1 MEKLDNEEIVEAIG
15 KVIATEKV
23 PTTIDTFNFW
33 TKPETILHPFD
44 VIKVH
49 HLKGSITFGVV
60 EEISHI
66 TDSAS
71 FLTNFISNDFGNTSI
86 EDSTFRIAMN
96 YVKVKVVGN
105 TKHIDSPVISNAKV
119 YLANENEVKIA
130 LGLDNIKNPVVCG
143 YLEMYEDAGKGK
155 KISLPVHMSSDF
167 LIGPEGAHL
176 NIGGISGL
184 AAKTSYAMFLLKAIQ
199 DKYIAEAEDYS
210 TDSDYDNGVAIV
222 AFNVKGKD
230 LLAIDEANDFG
241 NDSAK
246 RKAVYEKYKKLGLK
260 SEPFKNVKY
269 LYPKSDHNN
278 KNSYV
283 DTDLFKKQISKKKA
297 FEYKFDYEKD
307 KQNLD
312 LMFSNIDDP
321 NQTIES
327 IINYIVSGQG
337 DFKKIKEW
345 YRFVEVVGEMQD
357 AGGSSGKKEIPVLS
371 WRKFYRLI
379 KKSISNNSL
388 FGAVHQDNNETR
400 IGDMIKNIKSNDV
413 YVVDMAKLDS
423 NMQAFVF
430 GNTVREIMDYQLGE
444 KPQNIDGRKPPAR
457 IIIFIDELN
466 KYASSETPKN
476 SPILRQILD
485 IAERGR
491 SLGVVLFG
499 AEQFMSAIH
508 NRVTGNCA
516 AFAYGRTNAIEV
528 SKPNYKYVPKVYQNM
543 MTRLKPGE
551 YMIQSFC
558 FNSLLNIKFPEPIY
572 RQFK

>member
-1 MEKLDNEEIVEAIG
+1 MAEECIG

-23 PTTIDTFNFW
+23 PTTIDSFHFW
-33 TKPETILHPFD
+33 TQPDTILHPFD
-44 VIKVH
+44 VVKVE
-49 HLKGSITFGVV
+49 HLNDSKTFGVI

-71 FLTNFISNDFGNTSI
+71 FLSSFISNDFGDAEL
-86 EDSTFRIAMN
+86 EDTTFRIGMN

-105 TKHIDSPVISNAKV
+105 TKHIDSPVISNHKV
-119 YLANENEVKIA
+119 YLADSDEVKIA

-155 KISLPVHMSSDF
+155 KVSLPVHMSSDF

-184 AAKTSYAMFLLKAIQ
+184 AAKTSYAMFLLRAIQ
-199 DKYIAEAEDYS
+199 HKYMMEEEEHVDDEDYE
-210 TDSDYDNGVAIV
+210 NGVAIV

-230 LLAIDEANDFG
+230 LLAIDEVNDFK
-241 NDSAK
+241 NDNKK
-246 RKAVYEKYKKLGLK
+246 RDEVIAKYKELGLDGT
-260 SEPFKNVKY
+260 PFQNVKY
-269 LYPKSDHNN
+269 LYPKSDHNH
-278 KNSYV
+278 KNSYIEV
-283 DTDLFKKQISKKKA
+283 ERLKKQVRNKKA
-297 FEYKFDYEKD
+297 YEYTFDYEKD

-321 NQTIES
+321 NQTIDS
-327 IINYIVSGQG
+327 IINYIVSGQKPF
-337 DFKKIKEW
+337 DNIKEW
-345 YRFVEVVGEMQD
+345 NRFIEEVDKMQE
-357 AGGSSGKKEIPVLS
+357 AGSSSKKEIPVLS

-388 FGAVHQDNNETR
+388 FSAVHEGETR
-400 IGDMIKNIKSNDV
+400 IGDMIKNIKANDV
-413 YVVDMAKLDS
+413 YVVDIAKLDS

-430 GNTVREIMDYQLGE
+430 GNTVREVIDYQLGE
-444 KPQNIDGRKPPAR
+444 KPRVIDGKRTPSK

-466 KYASSETPKN
+466 KYASSEAPKN
-476 SPILRQILD
+476 SPILHQILD

-558 FNSLLNIKFPEPIY
+558 FNSLLHIKFPEPIY
-572 RQFK
+572 KQFK

>member
-1 MEKLDNEEIVEAIG
+1 MTNPIG
-15 KVIATEKV
+15 KVIATEKE
-23 PTTIDTFNFW
+23 PTTMDSFVFW
-33 TKPETILHPFD
+33 TQPETILHPFD
-44 VIKVH
+44 VVKVEH
-49 HLKGSITFGVV
+49 FRDSKTFGVV

-71 FLTNFISNDFGNTSI
+71 YLSSFISNDFGDADI
-86 EDSTFRIAMN
+86 EDTTFRIAMN
-96 YVKVKVVGN
+96 YIKVKVVGN
-105 TKHIDSPVISNAKV
+105 TKHIDSPVISNSKV
-119 YLANENEVKIA
+119 YLATRDEVEIA
-130 LGLDNIKNPVVCG
+130 LGLDKIKNPIVCG
-143 YLEMYEDAGKGK
+143 YLEMYGDANEAE
-155 KISLPVHMSSDF
+155 KITLPVNISSDF

-176 NIGGISGL
+176 NIAGISGL
-184 AAKTSYAMFLLKAIQ
+184 ASKTSYAMFLLKAIQ
-199 DKYIAEAEDYS
+199 DKYIVEYEEHKD
-210 TDSDYDNGVAIV
+210 DENYDNGVAII

-230 LLAIDEANDFG
+230 LLAIDEMNDFE
-241 NDSAK
+241 NNNSLRSEVLK
-246 RKAVYEKYKKLGLK
+246 KYTDLGLSDK
-260 SEPFKNVKY
+260 PFSNVTY
-269 LYPKSDHNN
+269 LYPKSNHNN

-283 DTDLFKKQISKKKA
+283 DDELFNEQKRKNRA

-321 NQTIES
+321 NQTIDS

-337 DFKKIKEW
+337 DFDKIREW
-345 YRFVEVVGEMQD
+345 ESFVEIVRKMQE
-357 AGGSSGKKEIPVLS
+357 AGSSRNNGKEIPVLS

-379 KKSISNNSL
+379 QKSISNTPL
-388 FGAVHQDNNETR
+388 FGIIREGDTR
-400 IGDMIKNIKSNDV
+400 IGDMIQNIKANDV

-423 NMQAFVF
+423 NMQSFVF
-430 GNTVREIMDYQLGE
+430 GNVCREIMDYQLGN
-444 KPQNIDGRKPPAR
+444 KVTGNDGRKAPAR

-516 AFAYGRTNAIEV
+516 TFAYGRTNAIEI
-528 SKPNYKYVPKVYQNM
+528 SKPNYKYVPKVYQGM
-543 MTRLKPGE
+543 MTRLKQGE

-558 FNSLLNIKFPEPIY
+558 FNSLLHIKFPLPIY

>member
-1 MEKLDNEEIVEAIG
+1 MAEECIG

-23 PTTIDTFNFW
+23 PTTIDSFHFW
-33 TKPETILHPFD
+33 TQPDTILHPFD
-44 VIKVH
+44 VVKVE
-49 HLKGSITFGVV
+49 HLNDSKTFGVI

-71 FLTNFISNDFGNTSI
+71 FLSSFISNDFGDAEL
-86 EDSTFRIAMN
+86 EDTTFRIGMN

-105 TKHIDSPVISNAKV
+105 TKHIDSPVISNHKV
-119 YLANENEVKIA
+119 YLANADEVKIA

-155 KISLPVHMSSDF
+155 KVSLPVHMSSDF

-184 AAKTSYAMFLLKAIQ
+184 AAKTSYAMFLLRAIQ
-199 DKYIAEAEDYS
+199 HKYMMEEEEHADDEDYE
-210 TDSDYDNGVAIV
+210 NGVAIV

-230 LLAIDEANDFG
+230 LLAIDEVNDFK
-241 NDSAK
+241 NDNEK
-246 RKAVYEKYKKLGLK
+246 RDEVIAKYKELGLDGT
-260 SEPFKNVKY
+260 PFQNVKY
-269 LYPKSDHNN
+269 LYPKSDHNH
-278 KNSYV
+278 KNSYIEV
-283 DTDLFKKQISKKKA
+283 ERLKKQVRNKKA
-297 FEYKFDYEKD
+297 YEYTFDYEKD

-321 NQTIES
+321 NQTIDS
-327 IINYIVSGQG
+327 IINYIVSGQKPF
-337 DFKKIKEW
+337 DNIKEW
-345 YRFVEVVGEMQD
+345 NRFIEEVDKMQE
-357 AGGSSGKKEIPVLS
+357 AGSSSKKEIPVLS

-388 FGAVHQDNNETR
+388 FSAVHEGETR
-400 IGDMIKNIKSNDV
+400 IGDMIKNIKANDV
-413 YVVDMAKLDS
+413 YVVDIAKLDS

-430 GNTVREIMDYQLGE
+430 GNTVREVIDYQLGE
-444 KPQNIDGRKPPAR
+444 KPRVIDGKRTPSK

-466 KYASSETPKN
+466 KYASSEAPKN
-476 SPILRQILD
+476 SPILHQILD

-558 FNSLLNIKFPEPIY
+558 FNSLLHIKFPEPIY
-572 RQFK
+572 KQFK

>member
-1 MEKLDNEEIVEAIG
+1 MVAEPIG

-23 PTTIDTFNFW
+23 PTTIDSFHFW
-33 TKPETILHPFD
+33 TQPETILHPFD
-44 VIKVH
+44 VVKVE
-49 HLKGSITFGVV
+49 HLNDSVTYGVV

-71 FLTNFISNDFGNTSI
+71 FLSSFISNDFGDADIDDT
-86 EDSTFRIAMN
+86 TYRIGMN

-105 TKHIDSPVISNAKV
+105 TKKIDSPVISNFKV
-119 YLANENEVKIA
+119 FLADANEIRVA
-130 LGLDNIKNPVVCG
+130 LGLDNIRNPITCG
-143 YLEMYEDAGKGK
+143 YLEMYEDAGKGEK
-155 KISLPVHMSSDF
+155 VTLPVPISSDF

-176 NIGGISGL
+176 NICGISGL

-199 DKYIAEAEDYS
+199 DKYLKESDDGEED
-210 TDSDYDNGVAIV
+210 DSVAIV

-230 LLAIDEANDFG
+230 LLAVDEINDFG
-241 NDSAK
+241 GDESK
-246 RKAVYEKYKKLGLK
+246 RQAVLKQYESLGLSK
-260 SEPFKNVKY
+260 TPFQNVTY
-269 LYPKSDHNN
+269 LYPASDHNH

-283 DTDLFKKQISKKKA
+283 SNERFAAQKAKNKA
-297 FEYKFDYEKD
+297 FEYKFDYEQD

-337 DFKKIKEW
+337 KFKTIKEW
-345 YRFVEVVGEMQD
+345 HRFIEEVEEMQEV
-357 AGGSSGKKEIPVLS
+357 GGSSGKKEIPVLS

-379 KKSISNNSL
+379 KKSISNNTL
-388 FGAVHQDNNETR
+388 FGGVQEDEVR
-400 IGDMIKNIKSNDV
+400 IGDMVKNIKSNDM
-413 YVVDMAKLDS
+413 YVVDIAKLDA

-430 GNTVREIMDYQLGE
+430 GNTIREIMDYQLSV
-444 KPQNIDGRKPPAR
+444 KPEVDKKGRKPPAR
-457 IIIFIDELN
+457 VIVFIDELN
-466 KYASSETPKN
+466 KYASTEVPKG
-476 SPILRQILD
+476 SPILTQILE

-508 NRVTGNCA
+508 GRVTGNCA
-516 AFAYGRTNAIEV
+516 SFAYGRTNAIEV
-528 SKPNYKYVPKVYQNM
+528 SKPNYRYIPKVYQNM

-558 FNSLLNIKFPEPIY
+558 FNSLLHIKFPEPIY
-572 RQFK
+572 KQFK

>member
-1 MEKLDNEEIVEAIG
+1 MSSSIG

-23 PTTIDTFNFW
+23 PTTIDSFYFW
-33 TKPETILHPFD
+33 TQPDLILHPFD
-44 VIKVH
+44 VVKVD
-49 HLKGSITFGVV
+49 HLNNSITFGVV

-71 FLTNFISNDFGNTSI
+71 FLANFISNDFGDSEI
-86 EDSTFRIAMN
+86 EDTTLRIGMN
-96 YVKVKVVGN
+96 CVKAKVVGN
-105 TKHIDSPVISNAKV
+105 TKHIDSPVISNTKV
-119 YLANENEVKIA
+119 YLASRDEVESA
-130 LGLDNIKNPVVCG
+130 LGLNDIKNPVCCG
-143 YLEMYEDAGKGK
+143 YLEMYEDAGE
-155 KISLPVHMSSDF
+155 KITLPVNINSEF

-176 NIGGISGL
+176 NISGISGL

-199 DKYIAEAEDYS
+199 DKYLTKAKKQVDD
-210 TDSDYDNGVAIV
+210 DSADRVAFV
-222 AFNVKGKD
+222 VFNVKGKD
-230 LLAIDEANDFG
+230 LLAIDEINDFS
-241 NDSAK
+241 NYNEQK
-246 RKAVYEKYKKLGLK
+246 EIVRQETLNKYEELGLSSK
-260 SEPFKNVKY
+260 PFANVTY
-269 LYPKSDHNN
+269 LYPASDGNH

-283 DTDLFKKQISKKKA
+283 DSALFKHQKRKHKA

-312 LMFSNIDDP
+312 LMFANIDDP
-321 NQTIES
+321 NQTMDA

-337 DFKKIKEW
+337 DFKRIKEW
-345 YRFVEVVGEMQD
+345 NRFIETVTGMGE
-357 AGGSSGKKEIPVLS
+357 AGNSGKDKEIPVMS
-371 WRKFYRLI
+371 WRKFARMI
-379 KKSISNNSL
+379 KKSISNNAL
-388 FGAVHQDNNETR
+388 FGAIHEDDNEVR
-400 IGDMIKNIKSNDV
+400 IADKIQNIKENDV

-444 KPQNIDGRKPPAR
+444 KPEESDDGRKPPSR

-466 KYASSETPKN
+466 KYASTETPKN
-476 SPILRQILD
+476 SPIIRQILD

-491 SLGVVLFG
+491 SLGVILFG

-508 NRVTGNCA
+508 TRVTGNCA

-528 SKPNYKYVPKVYQNM
+528 SKANYKYIPKVYQSM

-551 YMIQSFC
+551 YIVQSFS
-558 FNSLLNIKFPEPIY
+558 FNSLLHIKFPLPIY

>member
-1 MEKLDNEEIVEAIG
+1 MAEAPIG

-23 PTTIDTFNFW
+23 PTTIDSFHFW
-33 TKPETILHPFD
+33 TQPDTILHPFD
-44 VIKVH
+44 VVKVE
-49 HLKGSITFGVV
+49 HLNDSKTYGVV

-71 FLTNFISNDFGNTSI
+71 FLSSFISNDFGEADIDDN
-86 EDSTFRIAMN
+86 TFRIGMN

-105 TKHIDSPVISNAKV
+105 TRHIDSPVISNRKV
-119 YLANENEVKIA
+119 YLANKNEVKVA
-130 LGLDNIKNPVVCG
+130 LGLDNIQNPIVCG
-143 YLEMYEDAGKGK
+143 YLEMYEDAGKGR
-155 KISLPVHMSSDF
+155 KISLPVHISSDF

-184 AAKTSYAMFLLKAIQ
+184 AAKTSYAMFLLRSIQ
-199 DKYIAEAEDYS
+199 EKFIKELEEHKDDDDYE
-210 TDSDYDNGVAIV
+210 NGVAIV
-222 AFNVKGKD
+222 LFNVKGKD
-230 LLAIDEANDFG
+230 LLAIDEVNDFN
-241 NDSAK
+241 NDNKK
-246 RKAVYEKYKKLGLK
+246 RNEVIEKYRNLELDGT
-260 SEPFKNVKY
+260 PFKNVTY
-269 LYPKSDHNN
+269 LYPKSDHNH

-283 DTDLFKKQISKKKA
+283 EKAHFDKQVRKNKA
-297 FEYKFDYEKD
+297 FEYTFDYEKD

-337 DFKKIKEW
+337 AFKGLKEW
-345 YRFVEVVGEMQD
+345 NRFIEEVDDMQQ
-357 AGGSSGKKEIPVLS
+357 AGGSSVKKEIPVLS

-388 FGAVHQDNNETR
+388 FSAVHEGETR
-400 IGDMIKNIKSNDV
+400 IGDMIRKIKANDV
-413 YVVDMAKLDS
+413 YVVDIAKLDS

-430 GNTVREIMDYQLGE
+430 GNTIREIIDYQLGE
-444 KPQNIDGRKPPAR
+444 KPETIDGKKTPSK
-457 IIIFIDELN
+457 IIVFIDELN
-466 KYASSETPKN
+466 KYASSEAPKS
-476 SPILRQILD
+476 SPILHQILD

-558 FNSLLNIKFPEPIY
+558 FNSLLHIKFPEPIY
-572 RQFK
+572 KQFK